1 VGGEGLETS
10 ATAFP
15 ALPKE
20 VSWENDKQR
29 NLNKKFGRRGLR
41 NEICYVSVLRKFAS
55 KFNIAFAEMVAANHL
70 HDCQVFKFV

>member
-1 VGGEGLETS
+1 MGGEGLETS

-29 NLNKKFGRRGLR
+29 NLNKKIGRRG
-41 NEICYVSVLRKFAS
+41 S
-55 KFNIAFAEMVAANHL
+55 
-70 HDCQVFKFV
+70 